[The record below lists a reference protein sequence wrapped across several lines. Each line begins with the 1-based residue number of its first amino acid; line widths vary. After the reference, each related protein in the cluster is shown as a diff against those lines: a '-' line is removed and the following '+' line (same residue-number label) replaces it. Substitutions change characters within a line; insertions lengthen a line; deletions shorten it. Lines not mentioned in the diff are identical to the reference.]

1 MRVISGSA
9 RGRTLKAPAGRDIRP
24 TSDKVRAAIFNILV
38 ASADGPELEGARV
51 LDLFAGTGALAIEA
65 LSRGAASAVLVDEDA
80 RALDALTA
88 NLASTKLAHRAKV
101 MRRDL
106 EKRPPADLGAFDVVF
121 ADPPYALVEGSR
133 ALAALAPCVAPGG
146 VAVVEH
152 DADTESPAIAGLVA
166 ADRREYG
173 STGIT
178 FYRRG

>member
-9 RGRTLKAPAGRDIRP
+9 RGRALKAPAGRDIRP

-65 LSRGAASAVLVDEDA
+65 LSRGAGSAVLVEEDA
-80 RALDALTA
+80 RALDAINA
-88 NLASTKLAHRAKV
+88 NLASTKLADRAKV

-106 EKRPPADLGAFDVVF
+106 EKRPPSDLGDFDVVF
-121 ADPPYALVEGSR
+121 VDPPYALVEGSR
-133 ALAALAPCVAPGG
+133 ALAALGACVATAG
-146 VAVVEH
+146 VVILEH
-152 DADTESPAIAGLVA
+152 DSDTESPAIAGLVA